1 MTEKE
6 DYLTNLCGS
15 MIVCILIAVAM
26 YFIMRYVG
34 GKIDSFNVSTLL
46 SQDVLKAITDA
57 TFFFLPQRSFL
68 TTLFGPAFIYITTV
82 GAPILFV
89 GVMIAIIPLALIA
102 GYIVLSIISY
112 AV

>member
-1 MTEKE
+1 MKEKE

-15 MIVCILIAVAM
+15 MIVCVLIAVAM
-26 YFIMRYVG
+26 YFIMKYVD
-34 GKIDSFNVSTLL
+34 GKIDALDMQLYL

-57 TFFFLPQRSFL
+57 TFFFLPQSSFL
-68 TTLFGPAFIYITTV
+68 ATLFGTALTYIIIV

-89 GVMIAIIPLALIA
+89 GAIIAIIPLALFA
-102 GYIVLSIISY
+102 GYIALSIISY